1 LNVGAAWR
9 GIRDLFRKAGIDTA
23 ELDARLFAE
32 AAFEM
37 DRLELV
43 NREREAVPAKQ
54 LKALEAFAARR
65 LKGEPV
71 VRILGEKEFWGLSFK
86 LNAATLVP
94 RPETELLVER
104 GLEVIGALNSPRVL
118 DLGTGTG
125 CIPIALLTEYSD
137 ISAVAVDLS
146 AEALEMARFN
156 ANRHGVGSRFTTLKG
171 SWFDPLEPGE
181 RFDLITSNPPY
192 IESSVIAGLMPEV
205 REHDPRLALD
215 GGPDGLAAYR
225 AIAAEAG
232 LFLKAD
238 GVLLLEIGSGQ
249 GHAVSDIFVGAGFAE
264 VDVVPDLAGLDRMVV
279 ARLNASS

>member
-1 LNVGAAWR
+1 MGAAWR
-9 GIRDLFRKAGIDTA
+9 GVRDLFRKAGIDTA

-43 NREREAVPAKQ
+43 NREREEVPAKQ

-104 GLEVIGALNSPRVL
+104 GLEVIGALDGARIL

-137 ISAVAVDLS
+137 VTAVAVDLS

-156 ANRHGVGSRFTTLKG
+156 ANRHEVGKRLRTLKG

-192 IESSVIAGLMPEV
+192 IETSVIAGLMPEV

-249 GHAVSDIFVGAGFAE
+249 GSAVSDILVGAGFAE
-264 VDVVPDLAGLDRMVV
+264 VEVVPDLAGLDRMVV
-279 ARLNASS
+279 ARLNASP

>member
-1 LNVGAAWR
+1 
-9 GIRDLFRKAGIDTA
+9 
-23 ELDARLFAE
+23 
-32 AAFEM
+32 M

-54 LKALEAFAARR
+54 LKALEGYAARR

-104 GLEVIGALNSPRVL
+104 GLEVIGALDKASIL

-125 CIPIALLTEYSD
+125 CIPIALLAEYSD
-137 ISAVAVDLS
+137 VTAVAVDLS
-146 AEALEMARFN
+146 TEALEMARFN
-156 ANRHGVGSRFTTLKG
+156 ANRHGVGGRLTTLRG

-192 IESSVIAGLMPEV
+192 IETADIAGLMPEV

-232 LFLKAD
+232 LFLAAN
-238 GVLLLEIGSGQ
+238 GVLLLEIGASQ
-249 GHAVSDIFVGAGFAE
+249 AAAVSDILVGAGFAE
-264 VDVVPDLAGLDRMVV
+264 VEVGRDLAGHERMIV
-279 ARLNASS
+279 ARLGVGP

>member
-1 LNVGAAWR
+1 
-9 GIRDLFRKAGIDTA
+9 
-23 ELDARLFAE
+23 
-32 AAFEM
+32 M
-37 DRLELV
+37 DRLQLV
-43 NREREAVPAKQ
+43 NREREEVPEKQ

-104 GLEVIGALNSPRVL
+104 GLEVIGALDKPRIL

-125 CIPIALLTEYSD
+125 CIPISLLTEYSD
-137 ISAVAVDLS
+137 VVGVAVDLS

-156 ANRHGVGSRFTTLKG
+156 ANRHGVGSRLTTLKG

-192 IESSVIAGLMPEV
+192 IETAEIAGLMPEV

-232 LFLKAD
+232 LFLAPE
-238 GVLLLEIGSGQ
+238 GVLLLEIGSSQ
-249 GHAVSDIFVGAGFAE
+249 GVAVSDIFVGAGFAE
-264 VDVVPDLAGLDRMVV
+264 VEVARDLSGHDRMIV
-279 ARLNASS
+279 ARLNLGS

>member
-1 LNVGAAWR
+1 MGAAWR

-54 LKALEAFAARR
+54 LKTLEAFAARR

-104 GLEVIGALNSPRVL
+104 GLEVIGALDRPRIL

-125 CIPIALLTEYSD
+125 CIPISLLTEYSD
-137 ISAVAVDLS
+137 VTAVAVDLS

-192 IESSVIAGLMPEV
+192 IESGVIAGLMPEV

-232 LFLKAD
+232 LFLAAE

-249 GHAVSDIFVGAGFAE
+249 GHTVSDIFVGAGFAE
-264 VDVVPDLAGLDRMVV
+264 VEVAPDLAGLDRMVV
-279 ARLNASS
+279 ARLNAAS

>member
-1 LNVGAAWR
+1 VGSAWR
-9 GIRDLFRKAGIDTA
+9 RVRDLFRRAGIDTA

-43 NREREAVPAKQ
+43 NREREEVPEKY
-54 LKALEAFAARR
+54 LKALEAFAERR

-104 GLEVIGALNSPRVL
+104 GLEVIGALDKAHIL

-125 CIPIALLTEYSD
+125 CIPISLLTEYSD
-137 ISAVAVDLS
+137 LTAVAVDLS
-146 AEALEMARFN
+146 TEALEMARFN
-156 ANRHGVGSRFTTLKG
+156 ANRHGVGSRFTTLRG

-192 IESSVIAGLMPEV
+192 IESADIAGLMPEV

-215 GGPDGLAAYR
+215 GGADGLAAYR
-225 AIAAEAG
+225 AIAAEVG
-232 LFLKAD
+232 LFLAAE
-238 GVLLLEIGSGQ
+238 GVLLLEIGASQ
-249 GHAVSDIFVGAGFAE
+249 GRAVGDILAGAGLADIE
-264 VDVVPDLAGLDRMVV
+264 VVPDLSGRDRMVM
-279 ARLNASS
+279 ARGNAGP

>member
-1 LNVGAAWR
+1 MGAAWR
-9 GIRDLFRKAGIDTA
+9 GVRDLFRKAGIDTA

-43 NREREAVPAKQ
+43 NREREDVPAKQ
-54 LKALEAFAARR
+54 LKALEAFASRR

-104 GLEVIGALNSPRVL
+104 GLEVIGALNSPRIL

-125 CIPIALLTEYSD
+125 CIPISLLTEYSD
-137 ISAVAVDLS
+137 VTAVAVDLS

-156 ANRHGVGSRFTTLKG
+156 ANRHGVGSRFKTLKG
-171 SWFDPLEPGE
+171 SWFDPLEPGD

-192 IESSVIAGLMPEV
+192 IETSVIAGLMPEV

-232 LFLKAD
+232 LFLASE
-238 GVLLLEIGSGQ
+238 GVLLLEIGFNQ
-249 GHAVSDIFVGAGFAE
+249 GSTVSDIFVGAGFAE
-264 VDVVPDLAGLDRMVV
+264 VEVVPDLSGHDRMVV
-279 ARLNASS
+279 ARLNASP

>member
-1 LNVGAAWR
+1 MGAAWR

-43 NREREAVPAKQ
+43 NREREDVPAKQ
-54 LKALEAFAARR
+54 LKTLEALAARR

-104 GLEVIGALNSPRVL
+104 GLEVIGALDRPRIL

-125 CIPIALLTEYSD
+125 CIPISLLTEYSD
-137 ISAVAVDLS
+137 VTAVAVDLS

-171 SWFDPLEPGE
+171 SWFGPLEPGE

-192 IESSVIAGLMPEV
+192 IESAVISGLMPEV

-232 LFLKAD
+232 LFLKAE
-238 GVLLLEIGSGQ
+238 GVLLLEIGSSQ
-249 GHAVSDIFVGAGFAE
+249 GHTVSDILVGAGFAE
-264 VDVVPDLAGLDRMVV
+264 VEVVPDLAGLDRMVV
-279 ARLNASS
+279 ARLNSAS

>member
-1 LNVGAAWR
+1 
-9 GIRDLFRKAGIDTA
+9 
-23 ELDARLFAE
+23 
-32 AAFEM
+32 M

-43 NREREAVPAKQ
+43 NREREEVPAKQ
-54 LKALEAFAARR
+54 LKALEGFAARR

-94 RPETELLVER
+94 RPDTELLVER
-104 GLEVIGALNSPRVL
+104 GLEVIGALDKARIL

-125 CIPIALLTEYSD
+125 CIPISLLTEYSD
-137 ISAVAVDLS
+137 VTAVAVDLS
-146 AEALEMARFN
+146 TEALEMARFN

-192 IESSVIAGLMPEV
+192 IETADIAGLMREV

-225 AIAAEAG
+225 SIAAEAG
-232 LFLKAD
+232 LFLAAD
-238 GVLLLEIGSGQ
+238 GVLLLEIGSTQ
-249 GHAVSDIFVGAGFAE
+249 GIAVSDIFVGAGFSE
-264 VDVVPDLAGLDRMVV
+264 VEVARDLSGHDRMVV
-279 ARLNASS
+279 ARLTPGT

>member
-1 LNVGAAWR
+1 MGAAWR
-9 GIRDLFRKAGIDTA
+9 GVRDLFRKAGIDTA

-43 NREREAVPAKQ
+43 NREREDVPAKQ
-54 LKALEAFAARR
+54 LKALEAFASRR

-104 GLEVIGALNSPRVL
+104 GLEVIGALNSPRIL

-125 CIPIALLTEYSD
+125 CIPISLLTEYSD
-137 ISAVAVDLS
+137 VTAVAVDLS

-156 ANRHGVGSRFTTLKG
+156 ANRHGVGSRFKTLKG
-171 SWFDPLEPGE
+171 SWFDPLEPGD

-232 LFLKAD
+232 LFLASE
-238 GVLLLEIGSGQ
+238 GVLLLEIGFNQ
-249 GHAVSDIFVGAGFAE
+249 GSTVSDIFVGAGFAE
-264 VDVVPDLAGLDRMVV
+264 VEVVPDLSGHDRMVV
-279 ARLNASS
+279 ARLNASP